1 MRLGGRLQAAI
12 EVLDDIEKNSRPA
25 AEALKDWGASHRFAG
40 AGDRAVIANIVYD
53 ALRRKLSLS
62 WRMQDSSAYHLAYGA
77 LLTESHS
84 SAEEVLAGI
93 TTDKFAPVPLSQDS
107 LNHWTNSDLK
117 NAPEHI
123 QADVP
128 LWCVDLLRNTF
139 GDDWV
144 EQCAA
149 LAGRPPL
156 DLRVNLLKADAGKV
170 LNALADTG
178 VAAAP
183 FLNDAV
189 RIPPIEAFGRHPN
202 LQNGEAFLN
211 GWFEVQDLG
220 SQIAAKFAA
229 PQRGD
234 QVLDYCAGAGGKTL
248 AMAAAMQ
255 NSGQIHA
262 YDAERSR
269 LSPMNERL
277 QRAGVRNT
285 QAYGTVEELEAL
297 KERMDLVLTDAPCT
311 GSGTWRRRPDAKWRL
326 TEQQLEKREEDQR
339 SVLDAA
345 KQYVKTGGRLV
356 YVTCSL
362 FDSENQRQIERFLS
376 ENPTFTEESP
386 SEIWSKVTAGQEQ
399 QGVRKPVY
407 TSHGCAFS
415 PLQTDTDGFYVCV
428 LKKTS

>member
-12 EVLDDIEKNSRPA
+12 EVLDDIEKNNRPA
-25 AEALKDWGASHRFAG
+25 SDALKDWGASHRFAG

-53 ALRRKLSLS
+53 ALRRKLSYS
-62 WRMQDSSAYHLAYGA
+62 WRMQDNSAYHLAYGA
-77 LLTESHS
+77 LLSESQS
-84 SAEEVLAGI
+84 GTDELMALIA
-93 TTDKFAPVPLSQDS
+93 TDKFAPSPLSQAS
-107 LNHWTNSDLK
+107 LDHWQVSDLK
-117 NAPEHI
+117 KAPEHI

-139 GDDWV
+139 GEDWV
-144 EQCAA
+144 AQCAA
-149 LAGRPPL
+149 LADRPPL
-156 DLRVNLLKADAGKV
+156 DLRVNLLKADTAKV
-170 LNALADTG
+170 LDALAETG
-178 VAAAP
+178 AAIAP

-229 PQRGD
+229 PQRAD

-248 AMAAAMQ
+248 AMAAAMH

-285 QAYGTVEELEAL
+285 QSYGTIEELDAL

-326 TEQQLEKREEDQR
+326 TEQQLEKREDDQR

-345 KQYVKTGGRLV
+345 KQYVKIGGRLV

-376 ENPTFTEESP
+376 ENPTFVEESP
-386 SEIWSKVTAGQEQ
+386 SEIWNKVTEGQQDQCVSE
-399 QGVRKPVY
+399 PIY
-407 TSHGCAFS
+407 TSKGCAFS

-428 LKKTS
+428 MKKTG

>member
-25 AEALKDWGASHRFAG
+25 SEALKDWGSAHRFAG

-62 WRMQDSSAYHLAYGA
+62 WRMQDDSAYHLAYGA
-77 LLTESHS
+77 LMSESHS
-84 SAEEVLAGI
+84 NIEELLAGI
-93 TTDKFAPVPLSQDS
+93 ATDKFAPPPLSQLS
-107 LNHWTNSDLK
+107 LERWLKSDLK

-128 LWCVDLLRNTF
+128 LWCVDMLRNSF
-139 GDDWV
+139 GQNWV
-144 EQCAA
+144 EQSAA
-149 LAGRPPL
+149 LAERPPL
-156 DLRVNLLKADAGKV
+156 DLRVNLLKADRAKV
-170 LNALADTG
+170 LDALAGTG
-178 VAAAP
+178 AVAAP
-183 FLNDAV
+183 FIDDAV

-229 PQRGD
+229 PSRSD

-248 AMAAAMQ
+248 AMAAAMH

-285 QAYGTVEELEAL
+285 QAYATIEELEAL
-297 KERMDLVLTDAPCT
+297 KGRMDLVLTDAPCT

-326 TEQQLEKREEDQR
+326 TEQQLERREEDQR

-345 KQYVKTGGRLV
+345 KQYVKIGGRLA
-356 YVTCSL
+356 YVTCSV
-362 FDSENQRQIERFLS
+362 FDRENQRQIERFLS
-376 ENPTFTEESP
+376 ENPDFVEEPSAEIWNRVVLTEEAQHIG
-386 SEIWSKVTAGQEQ
+386 E
-399 QGVRKPVY
+399 PVY
-407 TSHGCAFS
+407 TSHGCVFS
-415 PLQTDTDGFYVCV
+415 PFQTGTDGFYVCV
-428 LKKTS
+428 LKKLN